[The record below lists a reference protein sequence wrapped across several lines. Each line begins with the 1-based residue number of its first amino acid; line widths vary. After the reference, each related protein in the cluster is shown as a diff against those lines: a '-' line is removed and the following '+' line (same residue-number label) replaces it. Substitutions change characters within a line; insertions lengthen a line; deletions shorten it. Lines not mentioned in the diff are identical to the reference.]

1 MGTPSSSGLATRT
14 RRPRRSSHVCSSLV
28 PGARHRAYDPV
39 ACSTLAQEPAAT
51 PHAADGHVDLNG
63 VWGAAALPPPVK
75 PTDSIK
81 FLFPVPGVNPESK
94 DVFHGFDNRQ
104 VEARAAAPNKP
115 EYKPEHLARVKDL
128 SDRQGVLD
136 PAFHCRPQGVP
147 RMGPPSQI
155 VQTPG
160 QVLFLYGA
168 SNLFR
173 VIPTDGRPH
182 RADADPSYMGDSVGR
197 FDANTLIVD
206 VTNFVEDTWL
216 GSDGYFHTENMH
228 VIERFTRNGDTLTYA
243 VTVEIPSVVGQ
254 AVGDHPAG
262 PEAVD
267 EPCRRAGRSAA
278 VHRAGLSHI
287 MTLDHH

>member
-1 MGTPSSSGLATRT
+1 MSVPRSFSALVVALALLA
-14 RRPRRSSHVCSSLV
+14 RSTS
-28 PGARHRAYDPV
+28 
-39 ACSTLAQEPAAT
+39 AQEPVTT
-51 PHAADGHVDLNG
+51 PRTADGHVDVNG
-63 VWGAAALPPPVK
+63 IWGAAALPPPVN
-75 PTDSIK
+75 PNDSIK
-81 FLFPVPGVNPESK
+81 FLFPVPGVHPESK

-104 VEARAAAPNKP
+104 VDARAAAPNKP
-115 EYKPEHLARVKDL
+115 EYKAEHLERVKYL

-160 QVLFLYGA
+160 LVVFLYGA

-197 FDANTLIVD
+197 FDGNTLIVD
-206 VTNFVEDTWL
+206 VTNFIEDTWL
-216 GSDGYFHTENMH
+216 GSDGYFHSENLH
-228 VIERFTRNGDTLTYA
+228 VVERFTRNGDTLTYA
-243 VTVEIPSVVGQ
+243 VTVEDPSVFARPWVI
-254 AVGDHPAG
+254 APRDLKLSKNPADALL
-262 PEAVD
+262 EAP
-267 EPCRRAGRSAA
+267 PCIEQDSG
-278 VHRAGLSHI
+278 HI